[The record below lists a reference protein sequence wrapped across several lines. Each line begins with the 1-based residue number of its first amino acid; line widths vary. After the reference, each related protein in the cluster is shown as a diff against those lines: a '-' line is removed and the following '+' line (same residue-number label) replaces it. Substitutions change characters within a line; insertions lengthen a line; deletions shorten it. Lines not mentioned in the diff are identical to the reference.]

1 MLVSGIIF
9 STVAIFLGFITKL
22 PQGGGGLT
30 KNLIALTFFLPAPQL
45 PPTPLQNRIFFNLE
59 ASIAETRLFY
69 LSNPVVTSNGTN
81 GPMPRPPCSTPSSSP
96 DNATFT
102 SSTFDSSAFSL
113 PTELIQYWASIG
125 TAIMMLVALCLPWL
139 VIKKISI
146 LGKMEPAPQVAIR
159 PTEIGFGPLV
169 AQIEPLNPLFE
180 DLKII
185 ISERD
190 QASANLW
197 SNEKQAWEVEKK
209 AKEKDARNKQI
220 IEVLCSERRKLLKE
234 LDEGKELQTKMG
246 KEIKEE
252 AKAWAEKIAIL
263 EKEKKE
269 AVDELHERAS
279 SQTKIWTEKERNW
292 EHERAKEKQRHN
304 EVINSLKMN
313 QERDTESWRI
323 QVEDLKKVQKG
334 EKQALSAQLKKFV
347 EKMEEEREGWRREK
361 EKFEE
366 KRIEEENSWANA
378 NECAQRRIADL
389 EAENRSLKY
398 SETRRQK
405 QTAEA
410 EAAMKA
416 VEAEKEQGQKRAE
429 DEAKESIAKLKKEVL
444 NGQTLIDDLLADK
457 RKDRQ
462 LLLELRAQLVRPTHF
477 APPHHMNPSRFGGT
491 AFSLFRERPII
502 PGNSASS
509 PTTGNPTLPIGNP
522 ISGFNPHTATSLPS
536 PPTSSRPTVRLP
548 PQPSSNPALLPA
560 SF

>member
-1 MLVSGIIF
+1 M
-9 STVAIFLGFITKL
+9 FLGFITKL

-30 KNLIALTFFLPAPQL
+30 KNLIALTFFLPAPPQL
-45 PPTPLQNRIFFNLE
+45 PPTPLQNRIFFDLE
-59 ASIAETRLFY
+59 APIAETQLFY
-69 LSNPVVTSNGTN
+69 QSNPVVTSNGTN
-81 GPMPRPPCSTPSSSP
+81 GPMPRPPCSTHSSSP

-102 SSTFDSSAFSL
+102 SSTFDSSAFSI

-125 TAIMMLVALCLPWL
+125 TGIMMVMALCLPWL

-159 PTEIGFGPLV
+159 RTEIGFGPLV

-197 SNEKQAWEVEKK
+197 SNEKQAWEAEKK
-209 AKEKDARNKQI
+209 AKEKDVRSKQI

-234 LDEGKELQTKMG
+234 LDQGKELQTKME
-246 KEIKEE
+246 KERKEE
-252 AKAWAEKIAIL
+252 DKAWAEKIAIV

-279 SQTKIWTEKERNW
+279 SQTKIWIDKERNL
-292 EHERAKEKQRHN
+292 EDELAKEKQRHN
-304 EVINSLKMN
+304 EAINSLKMN

-323 QVEDLKKVQKG
+323 QLEDLKKVQKG
-334 EKQALSAQLKKFV
+334 EKQASSAQLKKFV
-347 EKMEEEREGWRREK
+347 EKMEEEREGWCREK
-361 EKFEE
+361 EKVEE

-389 EAENRSLKY
+389 EAENKSLKY
-398 SETRRQK
+398 SEGRRQK
-405 QTAEA
+405 QSAEA
-410 EAAMKA
+410 EAEAMKA

-429 DEAKESIAKLKKEVL
+429 DEAKESIAQLKKEVL
-444 NGQTLIDDLLADK
+444 NGQTLIDGLLADK
-457 RKDRQ
+457 RRDRQ

-491 AFSLFRERPII
+491 AFSSPFRERPII

-509 PTTGNPTLPIGNP
+509 PPTTGNGNPALPIGNP
-522 ISGFNPHTATSLPS
+522 LISGFNPHTATSLPS

-548 PQPSSNPALLPA
+548 PPQPSSNPALLPA